1 MEDQIQ
7 EQAIATEDNA
17 ELSFWGNFVNIFAN
31 PAKTFA
37 SLDKRPTWLIPM
49 MMLILA
55 TVIITQIAFPIL
67 MESQME
73 NFRNNPN
80 IAPEQLQ
87 VIEQQM
93 SENVIRTQI
102 ITAVSQVIFTF
113 LIFYLLLSFVFYFAG
128 SVILGGDA
136 TFKKVL
142 SVFSWSS
149 CILLLASIVGFPLI
163 LVKESMQVSISPALL
178 LADDSVGTTLHTL
191 LSKFDFFTIWFLA
204 VFASG
209 FAAIYKFS
217 TAKAYITIGV
227 FWGIWIA
234 LSTTLADVFSR
245 FGM

>member
-1 MEDQIQ
+1 MDDQIQ
-7 EQAIATEDNA
+7 DQVMTADNSV
-17 ELSFWGNFVNIFAN
+17 ELGFWGNFTNIFAN
-31 PAKTFA
+31 PRRTFE
-37 SLDKRPTWLIPM
+37 SLDKRPTWLMP
-49 MMLILA
+49 MLILILV
-55 TVIITQIAFPIL
+55 TVITTQIAFPIL
-67 MESQME
+67 MKAQME
-73 NFRNNPN
+73 MLRNNPN

-87 VIEQQM
+87 VIEQHM
-93 SENVIRTQI
+93 SEGVATQRI
-102 ITAVSQVIFTF
+102 VTVVSQVIGTP
-113 LIFYLLLSFVFYFAG
+113 LVFYLLLSFIFYFIG

-149 CILLLASIVGFPLI
+149 CILILASLVSFPLI
-163 LVKESMQVSISPALL
+163 LIKESMQVSISPALL
-178 LADDSVGTTLHTL
+178 LSDDSVGTTLHTL

-217 TAKAYITIGV
+217 TAKAYITVGV
-227 FWGIWIA
+227 LWGIWIT